1 MNTPMIR
8 YIIGR
13 VLALEGLFMLLPC
26 AVAVIY
32 SESTGWY
39 FAAVSAG
46 AVVLGFLL
54 SAKKPGNN
62 EIYIREGCVATAL
75 SWIVLS
81 LVGCLPF
88 YLSGEIPVFVDAV
101 FETVSGFTTTGA
113 SILSYVEDLSYCMI
127 FWRSFTHWLGGMG
140 VLVFLLAVLQ
150 LPGGYHMN
158 LMKAESPGPVV
169 GKLRPKVRQ
178 TAQIL
183 YLIYLGM
190 TVAEVVLLLI
200 GNMPLFDALTI
211 SFGTAGTGGF
221 GIKNDSM
228 MSNTPYQQWVVAIFM
243 MLFGVNFNFYY
254 LMLFRRWK
262 EAFRIEEVR
271 NYLLVI
277 LVSIAIIMLN
287 LGWGAMGFLDTLRH
301 VTFQVSSIITTTGY
315 STIDFDAWPE
325 ASHTV
330 LLVIMYIG
338 ACAGSTGGGIKVS
351 RLTLAAKQIFREIRS
366 YVTPRRVE
374 SIEMDGHPVDPAV
387 LHSVNIFF
395 VAYVLIATV
404 SIFLLSLEDYDPGT
418 NFSAVAA
425 TLNNIG
431 PGLSKVGP
439 TGNFGFFRPLSK
451 VVLIFDMLAG
461 RLELYPILLL
471 FYPGCWRDLF
481 RGSRPKWKR
490 ALIHNPHIT
499 KTASH

>member
-8 YIIGR
+8 YIIGW

-62 EIYIREGCVATAL
+62 EIYIQEGCVATAL

-211 SFGTAGTGGF
+211 SFGTAG
-221 GIKNDSM
+221 
-228 MSNTPYQQWVVAIFM
+228 Y
-243 MLFGVNFNFYY
+243 
-254 LMLFRRWK
+254 RW
-262 EAFRIEEVR
+262 F
-271 NYLLVI
+271 
-277 LVSIAIIMLN
+277 
-287 LGWGAMGFLDTLRH
+287 WH
-301 VTFQVSSIITTTGY
+301 
-315 STIDFDAWPE
+315 
-325 ASHTV
+325 
-330 LLVIMYIG
+330 
-338 ACAGSTGGGIKVS
+338 
-351 RLTLAAKQIFREIRS
+351 
-366 YVTPRRVE
+366 
-374 SIEMDGHPVDPAV
+374 
-387 LHSVNIFF
+387 
-395 VAYVLIATV
+395 
-404 SIFLLSLEDYDPGT
+404 
-418 NFSAVAA
+418 
-425 TLNNIG
+425 
-431 PGLSKVGP
+431 
-439 TGNFGFFRPLSK
+439 
-451 VVLIFDMLAG
+451 
-461 RLELYPILLL
+461 
-471 FYPGCWRDLF
+471 
-481 RGSRPKWKR
+481 
-490 ALIHNPHIT
+490 
-499 KTASH
+499 